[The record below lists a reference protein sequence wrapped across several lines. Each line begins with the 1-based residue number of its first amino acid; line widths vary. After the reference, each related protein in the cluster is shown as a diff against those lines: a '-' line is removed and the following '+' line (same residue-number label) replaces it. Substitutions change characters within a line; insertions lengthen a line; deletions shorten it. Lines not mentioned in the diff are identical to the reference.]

1 MIKVIGLALVTLTC
15 SAAVALGASTPSMPS
30 QQTSAPRTPQQI
42 AIEKYNSGLRR
53 QAKALKLEEKSVTV
67 KDADRAKSEGK
78 VRKEWEAAIKDFA
91 AATQSDPRMYQA
103 WSGLGHAYRKAGRFD
118 ESLNAYDKSLAI
130 EPRFAEAIEYRAE
143 AYLGLNRVEDA
154 KAAYLVLFAGDRPR
168 ADELAQAMK
177 KWVEERRANPAGAD
191 PAAVESLA
199 SWLSERGEIA
209 SQNTGLLVKDASRN
223 W

>member
-1 MIKVIGLALVTLTC
+1 MIRASGLALVAFTC
-15 SAAVALGASTPSMPS
+15 SAAIALAASTPSMPS

-53 QAKALKLEEKSVTV
+53 QAKALKLEEKSATV
-67 KDADRAKSEGK
+67 KETDRAKSEVK

-91 AATQSDPRMYQA
+91 AATQNDPRMYQA
-103 WSGLGHAYRKAGRFD
+103 YSGLGHAYRKVGRFD
-118 ESLNAYDKSLAI
+118 ESLHAYDKSLAI

-168 ADELAQAMK
+168 AEELAQAMK
-177 KWVEERRANPAGAD
+177 KWVEDRRANLAGAD

-199 SWLSERGEIA
+199 SWLSERSELA
-209 SQNTGLLVKDASRN
+209 TQNTGLLGKDAGRS